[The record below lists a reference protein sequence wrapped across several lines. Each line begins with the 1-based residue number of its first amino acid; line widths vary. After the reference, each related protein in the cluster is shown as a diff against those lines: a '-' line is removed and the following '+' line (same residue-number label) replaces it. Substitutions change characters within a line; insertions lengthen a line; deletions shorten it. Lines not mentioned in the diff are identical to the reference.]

1 MILDD
6 IKDIVA
12 KQLNIDASTI
22 TPETSFYDL
31 EADSLDVVEVIM
43 SVEDQFGVSLPDEA
57 VEALHNL
64 GDLAL
69 LVEERRLAGK
79 Q

>member
-31 EADSLDVVEVIM
+31 EADNTPSTSKTTAFIFCK
-43 SVEDQFGVSLPDEA
+43 S
-57 VEALHNL
+57 
-64 GDLAL
+64 
-69 LVEERRLAGK
+69 
-79 Q
+79 